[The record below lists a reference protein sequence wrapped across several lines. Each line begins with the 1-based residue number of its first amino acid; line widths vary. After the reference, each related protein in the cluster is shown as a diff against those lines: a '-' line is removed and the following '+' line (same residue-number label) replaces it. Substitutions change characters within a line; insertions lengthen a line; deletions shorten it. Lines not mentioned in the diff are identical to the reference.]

1 MEGTKSISGYLAYY
15 KTKIQNQQEEMDK
28 LKKENS
34 ALKTGKIALENEI
47 RDLETKLDAANKKR
61 SKENE
66 KYRNVQEKYEFLT
79 TSLYENEFIL
89 CEYSLNSRKITFR
102 NSSSSFNRHNFT
114 Q

>member
-1 MEGTKSISGYLAYY
+1 
-15 KTKIQNQQEEMDK
+15 MDK

-66 KYRNVQEKYEFLT
+66 KYRNVQEQYEFLA
-79 TSLYENEFIL
+79 TSLYENELIL
-89 CEYSLNSRKITFR
+89 CEYSLKKSKNNLSKFKLLLQST
-102 NSSSSFNRHNFT
+102 
-114 Q
+114 